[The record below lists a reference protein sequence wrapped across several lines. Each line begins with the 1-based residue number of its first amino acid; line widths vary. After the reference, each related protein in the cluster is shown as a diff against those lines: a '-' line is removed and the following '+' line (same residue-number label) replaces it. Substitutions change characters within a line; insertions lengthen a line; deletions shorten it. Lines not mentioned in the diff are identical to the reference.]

1 VRYVCPDCGAS
12 GDAGGCARD
21 GTARAPVGSDPVLG
35 TTIGSWRVA
44 RILGIGGMGRVYAA
58 VQPEIGA
65 RVAIKILKR
74 EHGDAPEHVE
84 RFFNEAR
91 AVNLIRHDN
100 IVDVIDLGR
109 LPGGEPYI
117 VMEYLDG
124 VTLLVLVRRQLIT
137 LGTLGK
143 LLGDVLAAL
152 EAAHAKGVVHRD
164 LKPEN
169 VFVSPTGRVTVLDFG
184 IAKLANLAQGTPTQ
198 TGMLLGTPAYM
209 SPEQTRSLPLDARS
223 DLYSVGVMLYEGA
236 TGAVPF
242 IAASLYDVLDM
253 HVRTPPA
260 PPRTLNPAIPVA
272 LERVILR
279 ALEKDPANRF
289 ASAAEMRAALAAAI
303 ADLPAPLPEIA
314 TEPQRV
320 RRSDPQASTAIA
332 PEPLRWKLA
341 VVAGLGLAVVVTAAI
356 AIARRDDAPPVVA
369 QGPLDAAAPDAK
381 IVDAPSPGD
390 APVVVMLETAP
401 RDAGTKPPKP
411 KGRPKLTKAEIDM
424 LAERPALVAIKN
436 PKAFAP
442 FAYYKTA
449 LAEAQRVFPNV
460 WPSAL
465 NFGGVDR
472 NGKVDVTKEDVR
484 YTFATDDPAAGK
496 YCMVVVT
503 FEKGIGWIARGSSS
517 GGCRSSV
524 APPRC
529 APAELWRRATDGGL
543 PAAATH
549 ARFNRINRGWQFSSG
564 EFRTHLVD
572 DC

>member
-1 VRYVCPDCGAS
+1 
-12 GDAGGCARD
+12 
-21 GTARAPVGSDPVLG
+21 VLG

-44 RILGIGGMGRVYAA
+44 RVLGIGGMGRVYAA

-109 LPGGEPYI
+109 LPTGEPYI
-117 VMEYLDG
+117 VMEYLEG
-124 VTLLVLVRRQLIT
+124 VTLLVLVRRHSLT

-152 EAAHAKGVVHRD
+152 DAAHAKGIIHRD

-223 DLYSVGVMLYEGA
+223 DLYSLGVMLYEGA
-236 TGAVPF
+236 TGTVPF

-260 PPRTLNPAIPVA
+260 APRSLNPAIPEA

-279 ALEKDPANRF
+279 ALAKAPGDRF
-289 ASAAEMRAALAAAI
+289 ASAAEMRDALVAAI
-303 ADLPAPLPEIA
+303 AGLPAPLPDIA
-314 TEPQRV
+314 AEPIRTP
-320 RRSDPQASTAIA
+320 RSDPHASTAIA
-332 PEPLRWKLA
+332 TEPRRWKLA
-341 VVAGLGLAVVVTAAI
+341 VIALLALLGLAAI
-356 AIARRDDAPPVVA
+356 ATTAIVLATRDDARPPVVA
-369 QGPLDAAAPDAK
+369 QSPDAASAPDAAAIDAAPLDVQIVVAIDAAAPDAG
-381 IVDAPSPGD
+381 VTGEA
-390 APVVVMLETAP
+390 
-401 RDAGTKPPKP
+401 RKP
-411 KGRPKLTKAEIDM
+411 KGRPSLTKAEIDM
-424 LAERPALVAIKN
+424 LVERPALLAIKN

-449 LAEAQRVFPNV
+449 LAEARRVFPNV
-460 WPSAL
+460 WPNAL

-472 NGKVDVTKEDVR
+472 HGKVDVTKEDVR

-496 YCMVVVT
+496 YCMVVLSFDRGV
-503 FEKGIGWIARGSSS
+503 GSIVRGSST
-517 GGCRSSV
+517 GGCRSAV

-529 APAELWRRATDGGL
+529 SPEELWRRATEAGAPGT
-543 PAAATH
+543 ATH
-549 ARFNRINRGWQFSSG
+549 GRFHRIGRNWQFSSG
-564 EFRTHLVD
+564 EFRAHLHD